1 MRSIGGRG
9 KVEFPARAGRAQGQS
24 VREDWF
30 AGLSEEKHQL
40 FDSAVAELEA
50 GYQMLSVAL
59 DEAFALRDRGELV
72 RARQEVAISAE
83 LLDRLAAR
91 LLESLKAL
99 KEHGRNSGKLPLVA
113 PLNPDFYR
121 GETACR
127 IAFCHRLLHRLL
139 VTRRSRFLRKLRALA
154 QTVEALSGEFRAAAE
169 AISEGTTVHPGGH
182 WQALE
187 YLHYDLNTCL
197 RETIVVL
204 KSFLHLLPAGS
215 CEAFRHR
222 LFAPVPL
229 LPRRLRHR
237 FSRVST

>member
-1 MRSIGGRG
+1 MHSTSGSGVVGSTNQGGG
-9 KVEFPARAGRAQGQS
+9 ALGRS
-24 VREDWF
+24 VREDWS
-30 AGLSEEKHQL
+30 AGLSAEKHQL
-40 FDSAVAELEA
+40 FDSAVAELDA
-50 GYQMLSVAL
+50 GYQMLSVTL
-59 DEAFALRDRGELV
+59 DEAIALRDRAELV
-72 RARQEVAISAE
+72 RAREAVAVSAD

-91 LLESLKAL
+91 LLESLQAL

-127 IAFCHRLLHRLL
+127 IAFSHRLLHRFL

-169 AISEGTTVHPGGH
+169 AIAEGTTVHPGGH

-204 KSFLHLLPAGS
+204 KSFLRLLPAGR

-222 LFAPVPL
+222 LFAPLPL